1 MNFTHAQH
9 AVTCLRVGLLAAL
22 VLSSPLFAATN
33 DGEAGLAHN
42 ERAAQDAIKQSP
54 NGSLATARND
64 TSTTSLASNENAAQR
79 AISGS
84 NVTHGAPIA
93 AARGEPELAQNEDA
107 AQRVIV
113 DLPRPRRAFR
123 PITSS
128 ATSMPTTSSQPI
140 TP

>member
-1 MNFTHAQH
+1 
-9 AVTCLRVGLLAAL
+9 
-22 VLSSPLFAATN
+22 LFAATN

-42 ERAAQDAIKQSP
+42 ERAARDAIAQSP
-54 NGSLATARND
+54 NGSRTTAPTDKSAT
-64 TSTTSLASNENAAQR
+64 TLASNENAAQR

-84 NVTHGAPIA
+84 NVTRSTAIA
-93 AARGEPELAQNEDA
+93 VTTGEPKLAQNEDA

-123 PITSS
+123 PIASN
-128 ATSMPTTSSQPI
+128 ARLLPVTTRQPV